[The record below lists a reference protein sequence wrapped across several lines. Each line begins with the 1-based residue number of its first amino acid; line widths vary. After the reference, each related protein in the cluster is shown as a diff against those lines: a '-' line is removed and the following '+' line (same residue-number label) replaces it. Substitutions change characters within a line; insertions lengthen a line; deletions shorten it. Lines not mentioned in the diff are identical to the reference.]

1 MLQELKKEWND
12 KAKDPK
18 LSGILT
24 EKTQDNKESENVDET
39 TDPKDESK
47 KTRRRRKITKWYE
60 L

>member
-47 KTRRRRKITKWYE
+47 KTRRRRKITK
-60 L
+60 